1 MTLLTRWFVLA
12 SRVRALFTSRRLA
25 DDLDRE
31 VAAHVALLTEDY
43 VRRGLT
49 RDEARRAAL
58 VRFGG
63 PMQLKEQHREDRG
76 LPFVDTTLQ
85 DVRYGF
91 RALRRNP
98 AFALVAIGTLAIGI
112 GAGTAVFTIAR
123 AVLLRPLPY
132 ANPDQL
138 VRVFETN
145 PLKNWT
151 RNIAAPANYADWKK
165 QNSAFADIAAYEQF
179 NSNGSGAGDVF
190 LTGYGEP
197 RGLTSLGV
205 TGNLFHVLGTPP
217 LMGRTFTD
225 DETFEGKARVAVISW
240 GTWQSVFGG
249 DPNIIG
255 RTVTLSGRT
264 YDVVGVMPRE
274 FFFPG
279 RDVQLWLP
287 VAYQPAVFTNAR
299 RPHWLGV
306 VARRR
311 EGITIER
318 AQYEMDTIARTLERQ
333 YPDTNTQMGVRLES
347 FHGSLAFEPRPALL
361 MLSGAVGL
369 LFLIVCANVANL
381 QLGRASARMR
391 ELAIRTALGAGRR
404 RLVRQLFTESLM
416 LSLAGGA
423 GGVAIAVLAR
433 TAVVRFAAS
442 SLPLFAD
449 LRFDRIVILF
459 AVALS
464 LAAPV
469 LFGVVPA
476 LRVSRGQR
484 LNERADGGSREA
496 QTMRAI
502 LIGTEVALSVMLVVG
517 AVLLLRSLLRLQTV
531 DPGFDQH
538 GVVAFTVTLPAARY
552 PNAAD
557 RRRAIEEIDRRLA
570 TQQPGVTASGAVS
583 TLALRGYTWTG
594 DSTIEGRPPTDYERE
609 LRHKSVTPGYFAAM
623 GIRLLAGRL
632 LDERDTQDRPPVTVV
647 NLALARKYFSG
658 ADAVGKRITY
668 GRPQDK
674 APWITIVGVVADEQQ
689 DALDKAAQPQV
700 YSPIR
705 QQMQNPMTFVV
716 RSSLDPASVIAAARA
731 EVQAVDRDLAL
742 TSVATLEQVVSDA
755 IGDHRFR
762 AVLLAGFAG
771 IALFLAALGIYGVLA
786 YAVSQ
791 RTRELGI
798 RLALG
803 AKRQELFA
811 MVVRQGMR
819 PVIAGGVLGIAGAAA
834 SSAVV
839 KSLLY
844 GVAAVDPA
852 TYAVAVVTLAA
863 VALAA
868 CAIPAR
874 RAMRVDPIA
883 ALRTE

>member
-1 MTLLTRWFVLA
+1 VPVLTRWFVLA
-12 SRVRALFTSRRLA
+12 SRLRALFTSGRLD

-31 VAAHVALLTEDY
+31 MAAHVALLVEDY

-165 QNSAFADIAAYEQF
+165 QNSVFSDIAAYEQF
-179 NSNGSGAGDVF
+179 NSSGSGAADVF

-197 RGLTSLGV
+197 RGLKSLGV
-205 TGNLFHVLGTPP
+205 TGNLFRVLGAPP

-225 DETFEGKARVAVISW
+225 DETFEGKARVVVISW
-240 GTWQSVFGG
+240 GTWQSVFGA

-306 VARRR
+306 AARRR
-311 EGITIER
+311 DGVTIER
-318 AQYEMDTIARTLERQ
+318 AQSEMDAIARTLERQ

-404 RLVRQLFTESLM
+404 RLVRQLFTESLL
-416 LSLAGGA
+416 LSFAGGA
-423 GGVAIAVLAR
+423 AGIAIAVLAR
-433 TAVVRFAAS
+433 GAVVRFAAS

-449 LRFDRIVILF
+449 LRFDRSVILF
-459 AVALS
+459 AIMLS
-464 LAAPV
+464 VAAPV
-469 LFGVVPA
+469 LFGVLPA
-476 LRVSRGQR
+476 LRVSRSQR
-484 LNERADGGSREA
+484 LNERSDGGSREA
-496 QTMRAI
+496 QTMRSI

-517 AVLLLRSLLRLQTV
+517 AVLLVRSLLRLQTV
-531 DPGFDQH
+531 DPGFDQR

-570 TQQPGVTASGAVS
+570 AQPGVTASGAVS

-594 DSTIEGRPPTDYERE
+594 DATVEGRAPTDYERE

-632 LDERDTQDRPPVTVV
+632 LDERDTQDQPPVTVV
-647 NLALARKYFSG
+647 NLALARKYFAG

-674 APWITIVGVVADEQQ
+674 ALWVTIVGVVADEQQ
-689 DALDKAAQPQV
+689 DALDKAPQPQV

-716 RSSLDPASVIAAARA
+716 RSSLDPASAIAAARA

-742 TSVATLEQVVSDA
+742 TSIATLEQVVSDA

-819 PVIAGGVLGIAGAAA
+819 PVIAGGVLGIAGAVA

-844 GVAAVDPA
+844 GVAAVDPT
-852 TYAVAVVTLAA
+852 TYGVAVVTLAA

-868 CAIPAR
+868 CAIPAA
-874 RAMRVDPIA
+874 RAMRVDPNT